1 MTSTFFH
8 FNSLQ
13 RGCLAIVLSYIDIR
27 LVVLKTWRGGERG
40 DGRLGQTD
48 SSKKMPSKSSAL
60 LGLNKVKN
68 TLLQIKRITIKF
80 LDRMYS
86 ITK

>member
-1 MTSTFFH
+1 M
-8 FNSLQ
+8 
-13 RGCLAIVLSYIDIR
+13 
-27 LVVLKTWRGGERG
+27 RGGERG